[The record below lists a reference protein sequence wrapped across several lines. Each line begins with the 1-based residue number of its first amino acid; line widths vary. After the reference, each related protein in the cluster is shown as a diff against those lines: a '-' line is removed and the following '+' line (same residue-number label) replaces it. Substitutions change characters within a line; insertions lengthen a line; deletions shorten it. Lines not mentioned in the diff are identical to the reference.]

1 MNDIKLSPYQRLT
14 LGLLRWVCPP
24 GLCETIEGDLIEQFE
39 IDVDKVGVTRARRRF
54 AWNAIKFVRPGIIL
68 RNTFSSELNELP
80 MFRNYFRTTYRHALK
95 NKVNFLFKLGGL
107 TLSLFSLVVIAI
119 YLSFQWSF
127 DRYHHDYQ
135 NIYRVNSIRDEDG
148 KLEPYATVPKPLGP
162 ALKAEFPDVTT
173 FTRVGLGGT
182 GTLKYNDK
190 LVRSTAN
197 LVDSDSTIFD
207 VLSFSFVK
215 GNRLA
220 LHRPGSIV
228 LTQRLAG
235 NIFGDED
242 PIGKVIALENR
253 RFEVTAVIQD
263 IPANSHLYI
272 DAIMNFAA
280 LQESYRP
287 ESGPWEISWDGSISL
302 YIKLASSADP
312 VEFGNKVMPFLKRNL
327 RKTEEGSEKRFS
339 IFLQPIKDIYLG
351 SPMQMGFMVGK
362 VGSALYF
369 YVFSLLGSFLII
381 ISSIN
386 YVNLSIAD
394 FDSRTKE
401 MGVRKILGARKR
413 QIGFQ
418 VFMDTVFVCLLALLI
433 SLGLLYSLFPKIANL
448 LNPDLQFEMLWD
460 GKVMVLVALTI
471 LFLIT
476 LSSAYPAFRLSSQ
489 NPMKDLK
496 LGQGFGLRGR
506 VLLLTQFSISIIC
519 ICATA
524 VVGKQ
529 LRLFSEKDLG
539 YDRNNLMYLI
549 MPGQYPQEKVS
560 LLKNEI
566 SKLAGVESASYT
578 WYPMTSVY
586 FKDWYDVEMDG
597 KMTKILLNEMFVD
610 HDFLRTMNMKLK
622 AGRNFDINN
631 PSDARTAFIVNETA
645 AQEFGWKE
653 PIGKRIKLRGG
664 FNQLMD
670 EKGVTW
676 EGTVVGVVKDFN
688 TQSLHSKIEPV
699 VLRLPYD
706 SWPGPW
712 LNIRVNGLLSD
723 RLPVILSTYEKLM
736 PGFIA
741 EYGIVNESYQNNYRP
756 EAKALAA
763 LQFGTA
769 IIIFISAIGIFSI
782 SVYISVKRM
791 KEFGIRKVLG
801 ATIRQIA
808 GLHTGYFLRIAILA
822 NIIALPFSYWLMK
835 EWLTRFAYKT
845 ELSGVMFFE
854 VAGILFLLVIISSGY
869 SAWKAG
875 TMNPV
880 DVIKIQ

>member
-14 LGLLRWVCPP
+14 LGLLRWVCPA

-127 DRYHHDYQ
+127 DRYHHEYQ

-148 KLEPYATVPKPLGP
+148 KLEPYATVPRPLGP
-162 ALKAEFPDVTT
+162 ALKAEFPEVIA
-173 FTRVGLGGT
+173 FTRVGLGG
-182 GTLKYNDK
+182 GGILKYNDK
-190 LVRSTAN
+190 LVRSTAS
-197 LVDSDSTIFD
+197 LVDADSTIFD
-207 VLSFSFVK
+207 VLSFSFVR
-215 GNRLA
+215 GNSRA

-228 LTQRLAG
+228 LTQSLAG
-235 NIFGDED
+235 KIFGEED
-242 PIGKVIALENR
+242 PMGKVIALSEQGSR

-287 ESGPWEISWDGSISL
+287 ESGPWEISWDGSIIL

-312 VEFGNKVMPFLKRNL
+312 VEFGNKVMPFITRNL
-327 RKTEEGSEKRFS
+327 LKTEEGSEKRFS
-339 IFLQPIKDIYLG
+339 VFLQPITDIYLG
-351 SPMQMGFMVGK
+351 SPMQMDFMVGK

-369 YVFSLLGSFLII
+369 YVFSLLGLFLII

-401 MGVRKILGARKR
+401 IGVRKILGARKR

-418 VFMDTVFVCLLALLI
+418 VFMDTVFICLLALLI
-433 SLGLLYSLFPKIANL
+433 SIGLVYSLFPKIANL
-448 LNPDLQFEMLWD
+448 LNSDLQFEMLWN
-460 GKVMVLVALTI
+460 GRVMVLVALII
-471 LFLIT
+471 LFLLT

-489 NPMKDLK
+489 NPVKDLK

-539 YDRNNLMYLI
+539 YDRDNLMYLI
-549 MPGQYPQEKVS
+549 MPGQYPPEKVS

-566 SKLAGVESASYT
+566 SKLAGVESMSYS
-578 WYPMTSVY
+578 WYPVVAPY
-586 FKDWYDVEMDG
+586 FKDWYDIEAGG
-597 KMTKILLNEMFVD
+597 KMTKVLLNEMFVD
-610 HDFLRTMNMKLK
+610 HDFLKTMNMKLK

-653 PIGKRIKLRGG
+653 PIGKRIKVHGA
-664 FNQLMD
+664 D

-688 TQSLHSKIEPV
+688 TQSLHNKIEPV

-712 LNIRVNGLLSD
+712 LNIRVNGLLGD

-741 EYGIVNESYQNNYRP
+741 EYGIVNESYENNYRP

-782 SVYISVKRM
+782 SVYMSVKRM

-808 GLHTGYFLRIAILA
+808 GLHIGYFLRIGLLA
-822 NIIALPFSYWLMK
+822 NIIALPVSYWLMK

-854 VAGILFLLVIISSGY
+854 VAGILFSLVIVSSGY

-880 DVIKIQ
+880 EVIKIQ

>member
-1 MNDIKLSPYQRLT
+1 
-14 LGLLRWVCPP
+14 
-24 GLCETIEGDLIEQFE
+24 
-39 IDVDKVGVTRARRRF
+39 
-54 AWNAIKFVRPGIIL
+54 
-68 RNTFSSELNELP
+68 
-80 MFRNYFRTTYRHALK
+80 MFRNYFRTTFRHALK

-148 KLEPYATVPKPLGP
+148 KLAPYATVPKPLGP
-162 ALKAEFPDVTT
+162 ALKTAFPEIVA

-182 GTLKYNDK
+182 GDIKYNDN
-190 LVRSTAN
+190 LVRSAAN
-197 LVDSDSTIFD
+197 LVDADSSIFE
-207 VLSFSFVK
+207 VLSFNFVR
-215 GNRLA
+215 GNKHA

-228 LTQRLAG
+228 LTQSLSG
-235 NIFGDED
+235 KIFGGED
-242 PIGKVIALENR
+242 PMGKVIALGNR

-272 DAIMNFAA
+272 DAMMNLAA

-287 ESGPWEISWDGSISL
+287 ESGPWEISWDGSVSL
-302 YIKLASSADP
+302 YIRLASAADP
-312 VEFGNKVMPFLKRNL
+312 AEFGNKVMPFIKKNL
-327 RKTEEGSEKRFS
+327 LRTEEGSEKQFS
-339 IFLQPIKDIYLG
+339 VFLQPITDIYLG
-351 SPMQMGFMVGK
+351 SSMQMGFMTGK

-369 YVFSLLGSFLII
+369 YVFSLLGLFLII

-413 QIGFQ
+413 QIGIQ
-418 VFMDTVFVCLLALLI
+418 VFMDTVFICLLALLI
-433 SLGLLYSLFPKIANL
+433 SIGFVYSVFPKIANL
-448 LNPDLQFEMLWD
+448 LNSDLQFKMLWD
-460 GKVMVLVALTI
+460 GKVMVLVALII
-471 LFLIT
+471 LCLIT

-489 NPMKDLK
+489 KPLQDMK

-506 VLLLTQFSISIIC
+506 ILLLTQFSISVIC

-529 LRLFSEKDLG
+529 LRLVSETDLG

-549 MPGQYPQEKVS
+549 MPGQYPPEKVS
-560 LLKNEI
+560 VLKNEI

-586 FKDWYDVEMDG
+586 FKDWYDVEMDA
-597 KMTKILLNEMFVD
+597 KMTKVLLNEMFVD
-610 HDFLRTMNMKLK
+610 HDFLRTMNIKLK
-622 AGRNFDINN
+622 GGRNFDINN
-631 PSDARTAFIVNETA
+631 PTDARTAFIVNETA
-645 AQEFGWKE
+645 AQEFGWKD
-653 PIGKRIKLRGG
+653 PIGKRIKLRGA
-664 FNQLMD
+664 D

-688 TQSLHSKIEPV
+688 TQSLHNKIEPV

-741 EYGIVNESYQNNYRP
+741 DYGIVNESYDNNYRP

-782 SVYISVKRM
+782 SVYMSVKRM

-822 NIIALPFSYWLMK
+822 NIIALPVSYWLMK
-835 EWLTRFAYKT
+835 EWLTGFAYKT
-845 ELSGVMFFE
+845 ELSGLMFFE
-854 VAGILFLLVIISSGY
+854 VASILLLLVIVSSGY

-875 TMNPV
+875 TMNPI
-880 DVIKIQ
+880 DVIKIR